1 MREEIRN
8 DNKLKFQHSVQGM
21 TTLSITK
28 RCDYRM
34 RQMEKELEARE
45 KVLKNQKP
53 PNVIA
58 AQKALDAIKECDA
71 WDAVA
76 IETELRGEGLPSMA
90 SLSADAKQV
99 EVERLKDRKNCIDKL
114 RDIEVQLTRCKVVA
128 EETRQSIFRGD
139 QVSRLACLLLAVVL
153 LYMLPSSLT

>member
-1 MREEIRN
+1 MDKCGYGNWDSVREEIRK
-8 DNKLKFQHSVQGM
+8 DSKLKFQHSVQGM

-58 AQKALDAIKECDA
+58 AQKALDAIRDADA
-71 WDAVA
+71 WDAGA
-76 IETELRGEGLPSMA
+76 IESELRGGGRPAMDKISDE
-90 SLSADAKQV
+90 AKQV
-99 EVERLKDRKNCIDKL
+99 EMERLKDRKACIDKL
-114 RDIEVQLTRCKVVA
+114 RDIEVQITRCKILA

-139 QVSRLACLLLAVVL
+139 QVSSCLQ
-153 LYMLPSSLT
+153 